1 MHHSSQSRFNRR
13 RMLASKISG
22 SFVYSKSSPFTRTAL
37 FFGNGAIWREVCIR
51 ALKLIFLISAVFLFS
66 SETFAFEKTELWK
79 NTISDRYSKQL
90 EELSQNWSSIKFLN
104 PDKFMTVQPIPTA
117 EDATYVGILSQI
129 NIDAPLK
136 EVRAVL
142 ADISNYVHIYQGLDK
157 VETKATTK
165 DDSVIYWVFS
175 GPLGTKTK
183 YTTVQHL
190 GSLTPQK
197 GFLFYQLKE
206 SPDVTVADGAM
217 FLEEKEG
224 KTKFMSID
232 FFNAHWGTIGSLFKT
247 EIWRE
252 TCYSTAKFAF
262 ALKKMSELKAL
273 KGEELFKKI
282 AAKSE
287 NGYDPKLVS
296 SYCEKMRD
304 RKNYK
309 AFERLVDEIVDGDKG
324 VPSSNPIELQ
334 KSGPTRKKN

>member
-1 MHHSSQSRFNRR
+1 MSANREVFICTLKTIF
-13 RMLASKISG
+13 LASALALL
-22 SFVYSKSSPFTRTAL
+22 SPSAL
-37 FFGNGAIWREVCIR
+37 
-51 ALKLIFLISAVFLFS
+51 
-66 SETFAFEKTELWK
+66 AFEKTELWK
-79 NTISDRYSKQL
+79 NAISDRYSKQL

-104 PDKFMTVQPIPTA
+104 PDQFLTVQPIPTA
-117 EDATYVGILSQI
+117 DDATYVGILSQI
-129 NIDAPLK
+129 IIEAPLK

-142 ADISNYVHIYQGLDK
+142 ADTSNYVHIYQDLDK

-165 DDSVIYWVFS
+165 DDNLIAWVFS

-190 GSLTPQK
+190 GTLTPQK
-197 GFLFYQLKE
+197 SFLFYQLKE

-217 FLEEKEG
+217 FLEEKDG
-224 KTKFMSID
+224 KTKFMSVD
-232 FFNAHWGTIGSLFKT
+232 FFNAHWGTIGSMFKT

-262 ALKKMSELKAL
+262 ALKKMSELKTL
-273 KGEELFKKI
+273 KGEELLKKI

-287 NGYDPKLVS
+287 NGYDPKVVS

-309 AFERLVDEIVDGDKG
+309 AFEKLVDEIVDVSKS
-324 VPSSNPIELQ
+324 VPSNTPTKPQ
-334 KSGPTRKKN
+334 KSDPKQKRN